1 MLARSAIS
9 ISTGIRSV
17 KPAARAAFQVF
28 IPVLLLGG
36 LLHATPIMNTGA
48 GELQDAKRFA
58 VHKSA
63 QPATK
68 APSSADEGQRL
79 TLNDTASSDSYAG
92 GCVFNNSCYSTIK
105 VPEPQSLVLV
115 GTGLLSLAGL
125 IRRRLVR

>member
-36 LLHATPIMNTGA
+36 LLRATPITSA
-48 GELQDAKRFA
+48 GSGQLQDAKQFA

-68 APSSADEGQRL
+68 AQSAADESPLL
-79 TLNDTASSDSYAG
+79 TVNTASSDSYAG

-115 GTGLLSLAGL
+115 GSGLLSIAGL
-125 IRRRLVR
+125 IRRRFVR